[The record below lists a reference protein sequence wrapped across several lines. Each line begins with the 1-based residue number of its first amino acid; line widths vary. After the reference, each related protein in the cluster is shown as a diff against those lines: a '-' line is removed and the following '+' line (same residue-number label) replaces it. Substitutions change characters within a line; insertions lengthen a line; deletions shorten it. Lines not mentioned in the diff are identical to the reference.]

1 LCPAFEFGDWTCGNS
16 DKRPDD
22 TVISQFFSGL
32 VCGQECGFVA
42 HVMDGQ
48 ELQGEK
54 ESNMPLHHGS

>member
-1 LCPAFEFGDWTCGNS
+1 
-16 DKRPDD
+16 
-22 TVISQFFSGL
+22 
-32 VCGQECGFVA
+32 VA